1 MILKNLR
8 SLIIHNV
15 QSFVQRVF
23 VVVVAAVVLT
33 TRPDSYNSTVV
44 LLMKFLLVN
53 LPKFS

>member
-44 LLMKFLLVN
+44 LLIKFLLVN